1 MEIND
6 SINWSTR
13 DKMISNESIINSML
27 VTGKRLIK
35 KMEKSYLQL
44 HFTKLEQ
51 VDSHKLLVVTIDNQL
66 TLPLTNIL
74 MIYARS

>member
-6 SINWSTR
+6 SINWSTS
-13 DKMISNESIINSML
+13 DKVISNESITNSML

-51 VDSHKLLVVTIDNQL
+51 VDSHKLLKVMIESQL
-66 TLPLTNIL
+66 YL
-74 MIYARS
+74 

>member
-6 SINWSTR
+6 SINWSTS
-13 DKMISNESIINSML
+13 DKLISNESITNSML

-44 HFTKLEQ
+44 HFTELEQ
-51 VDSHKLLVVTIDNQL
+51 VDSHKLLKVMIESQL
-66 TLPLTNIL
+66 YL
-74 MIYARS
+74 

>member
-6 SINWSTR
+6 SINWSTS
-13 DKMISNESIINSML
+13 DKMISNESITNSML

-51 VDSHKLLVVTIDNQL
+51 VDSHKLLKVMIESQL
-66 TLPLTNIL
+66 YL
-74 MIYARS
+74 

>member
-51 VDSHKLLVVTIDNQL
+51 VDSHKLLKVMIESQL
-66 TLPLTNIL
+66 YL
-74 MIYARS
+74 

>member
-13 DKMISNESIINSML
+13 DKMISNESTINSML

-51 VDSHKLLVVTIDNQL
+51 VDSHKLLKVMIESQL
-66 TLPLTNIL
+66 YL
-74 MIYARS
+74 

>member
-6 SINWSTR
+6 SINWSTS
-13 DKMISNESIINSML
+13 DKMISNESITNSMP

-51 VDSHKLLVVTIDNQL
+51 VDSHKLLKVMIESQL
-66 TLPLTNIL
+66 YL
-74 MIYARS
+74 

>member
-6 SINWSTR
+6 SVNWSTS
-13 DKMISNESIINSML
+13 DKVISNESITNSML

-51 VDSHKLLVVTIDNQL
+51 VDSHKLLKVMIESQL
-66 TLPLTNIL
+66 YL
-74 MIYARS
+74 

>member
-6 SINWSTR
+6 SINRSTS
-13 DKMISNESIINSML
+13 DKMISNESITNSML

-51 VDSHKLLVVTIDNQL
+51 VDSHKLLKVMIESQL
-66 TLPLTNIL
+66 YL
-74 MIYARS
+74 

>member
-13 DKMISNESIINSML
+13 EKMISNESIINSML

-51 VDSHKLLVVTIDNQL
+51 VDSHKLLKVIIESQL
-66 TLPLTNIL
+66 YL
-74 MIYARS
+74 

>member
-51 VDSHKLLVVTIDNQL
+51 VDSHKLLKVIIESQL
-66 TLPLTNIL
+66 YL
-74 MIYARS
+74 

>member
-13 DKMISNESIINSML
+13 EKMISNESIINSML

-51 VDSHKLLVVTIDNQL
+51 VDSHKLLKVMIESQL
-66 TLPLTNIL
+66 YL
-74 MIYARS
+74 

>member
-1 MEIND
+1 
-6 SINWSTR
+6 
-13 DKMISNESIINSML
+13 ML

-51 VDSHKLLVVTIDNQL
+51 VDLHKLLKVIIESQL
-66 TLPLTNIL
+66 YL
-74 MIYARS
+74 

>member
-6 SINWSTR
+6 SINWSRR

-51 VDSHKLLVVTIDNQL
+51 VDSHKLLKVMIESQL
-66 TLPLTNIL
+66 YL
-74 MIYARS
+74 

>member
-1 MEIND
+1 MEINV

-51 VDSHKLLVVTIDNQL
+51 VDSHKLLKVMIESQL
-66 TLPLTNIL
+66 YL
-74 MIYARS
+74 

>member
-51 VDSHKLLVVTIDNQL
+51 VDLHKLLKVIIESQL
-66 TLPLTNIL
+66 YL
-74 MIYARS
+74 

>member
-51 VDSHKLLVVTIDNQL
+51 VDSLKLLKVMIESQL
-66 TLPLTNIL
+66 YL
-74 MIYARS
+74 

>member
-51 VDSHKLLVVTIDNQL
+51 VDSHKLFKVIIESQL
-66 TLPLTNIL
+66 YL
-74 MIYARS
+74 